1 MCTYQY
7 LDCYAA
13 FLSLFSPVE
22 SNFISLLCS
31 VFEVKTYNEIEASLV
46 LGEGFIPNM
55 PTKI

>member
-1 MCTYQY
+1 MYQY

-13 FLSLFSPVE
+13 FLSLLFSPVE
-22 SNFISLLCS
+22 SNFTSLLCS
-31 VFEVKTYNEIEASLV
+31 VYEVKTYNEIEASLV

>member
-1 MCTYQY
+1 MYQY

-31 VFEVKTYNEIEASLV
+31 VYEVKTYNEIEASLV